1 MAQSGAVIGKFLVDR
16 VPDIP
21 SITSENSVNYVN
33 DAIRRGPVDE
43 PKMAITIDDGWNT
56 ECIKAAVEF
65 SEKYHVPLNFFLLG
79 QFYSQPKYRD
89 LARKALACGCELHSH
104 SYSLGHKLLTKLTK
118 DEIKEEVEN
127 GQRSIFG
134 ISGGAGGS
142 GRYFRPPYGSYNQE
156 VVEIAHQF
164 GVEVIIWS
172 ASSGGTGK
180 EPDGKMI
187 GTEKVLA
194 NLQKTTN
201 GDIVLMHF
209 NWNDINALESY
220 YLHILRPRGLRPVAL
235 SQLTPSR
242 FVPKTFSFPLQNEP
256 GIIR

>member
-1 MAQSGAVIGKFLVDR
+1 MAQSGAVIGKFLMDR
-16 VPDIP
+16 VPGIP
-21 SITSENSVNYVN
+21 SITSENSIYYV
-33 DAIRRGPVDE
+33 DDTIRRGPVDQ
-43 PKMAITIDDGWNT
+43 PKIAITIDDGWDT
-56 ECIKAAVEF
+56 DCIKAAVEF

-79 QFYSQPKYRD
+79 QFYSQPKHRD
-89 LARKALACGCELHSH
+89 LAKKALSCGCELHSH
-104 SYSLGHKLLTKLTK
+104 SYSLGHKLLTKLTSGEIK
-118 DEIKEEVEN
+118 DEIEN

-134 ISGGAGGS
+134 VSGGAGNS
-142 GRYFRPPYGSYNQE
+142 GRYLRPPYGSYNQE
-156 VVEIAHQF
+156 IVEIAHQF
-164 GVEVIIWS
+164 GVEVVIWS
-172 ASSGGTGK
+172 ASSGGT
-180 EPDGKMI
+180 
-187 GTEKVLA
+187 EKVLV